1 VQKEM
6 TSTLWLSVIEICNR
20 ACEMHPKLK
29 DIGTMAREK
38 YNQGFNADLLRT
50 DLTKEDHEP
59 STGRRV
65 KK

>member
-1 VQKEM
+1 
-6 TSTLWLSVIEICNR
+6 
-20 ACEMHPKLK
+20 MHPKLK